1 MHVEGSPVADRSAA
15 WRYYVCGILLLA
27 TTINYLD
34 RQTLANTSTQIC
46 EEMNLTNEEY
56 GRLETAFGLAFA
68 VGAALFG
75 VIADKVNVFWLYP
88 LVLLLWSVMGYLT
101 GWVETYAGLLL
112 CRLFL
117 GLFEAGHWPC
127 ALRTTQ
133 GILAPRERTLG
144 NSILQSGSAIGSILT
159 PLLVM
164 WLVTDERGSW
174 RGVFQIVGL
183 TGLCWIVFW
192 VAAVRPRD
200 LRRNPAATPA
210 GSQAGPN
217 VSADTG
223 TSFWSIVRSR
233 RFFVLLIVVVSINT
247 AWHINRVWL
256 PKVLQEG
263 WAFTKDESLI
273 FNSVYYIVADIGC
286 IAAGVATVWMTRAG
300 GSVHRTRLIVYT
312 VCALMTSAALSIFWL
327 PNKSALMAMML
338 FVGAGSLG
346 LFPCYYSFSQELSFE
361 HQGKVTGLLG
371 LCAWATSPLHQLLGW
386 VIDVTKSYD
395 FVIATAG
402 VWPLLG
408 AAALWFL
415 WDSPA
420 EKGPERSASDFPER
434 AG

>member
-1 MHVEGSPVADRSAA
+1 VPNSENAEQDAPARSAV

-34 RQTLANTSTQIC
+34 RQTLSNTSTQIC
-46 EEMNLTNEEY
+46 REMDLTKEEY

-68 VGAALFG
+68 VGAAVFG
-75 VIADKVNVFWLYP
+75 VIADKVNVAWLYP
-88 LVLLLWSVMGYLT
+88 LVLLLWSAVGYLT
-101 GWVETYAGLLL
+101 GLVETYAGLLL

-133 GILAPRERTLG
+133 RILAPRERTLG
-144 NSILQSGSAIGSILT
+144 NSILQSGSAIGSIVT
-159 PLLVM
+159 PLLVL

-174 RGVFQIVGL
+174 RGVFQIVGVI
-183 TGLCWIVFW
+183 GLCWIAFW
-192 VAAVRPRD
+192 SAAVRPSD
-200 LRRNPAATPA
+200 LRREPTAEDAVLPADLK
-210 GSQAGPN
+210 S
-217 VSADTG
+217 SAESG
-223 TSFWSIVRSR
+223 TSFWEIVRSR

-256 PKVLQEG
+256 PMVLQEG
-263 WAFTKDESLI
+263 RNFTKEESLI
-273 FNSVYYIVADIGC
+273 FNSVYYIVADFGC
-286 IAAGVATVWMTRAG
+286 IAAGMATMWMTRAG
-300 GSVHRTRLIVYT
+300 GSVHRTRLIVFT

-338 FVGAGSLG
+338 LVGAGSLG
-346 LFPCYYSFSQELSFE
+346 LFPCYYSFSQELSVE

-371 LCAWATSPLHQLLGW
+371 FCAWATSPLHQLLGW

-402 VWPLLG
+402 IWPLLG

-415 WDSPA
+415 WDTP
-420 EKGPERSASDFPER
+420 GGR
-434 AG
+434 APDETAA